1 MDSTKVNV
9 TFTLRLTPSEANDL
23 TLASN
28 CISTSLFQGA
38 VYLDFGFIEP
48 DAVNALVA
56 KQRHEDLTGNQFI
69 DGRRVVRIV
78 TTPETLNVFR
88 QQLEQLLR
96 DVGLVPKD
104 PA

>member
-1 MDSTKVNV
+1 MDPTKVNV
-9 TFTLRLTPSEANDL
+9 TFTLRLSPPETNDL

-48 DAVNALVA
+48 DAVNALIA
-56 KQRHEDLTGNQFI
+56 KHRHEELTNDQFI

-78 TTPETLNVFR
+78 TTPETLNLFH
-88 QQLEQLLR
+88 QQIEQLLR
-96 DVGLVPKD
+96 GVALVPKD